1 MNPPQIETSV
11 VLERTPV
18 SLAGFLEQG
27 RPDPAARAEW
37 RRLVWRTLLALAPIA
52 VLLAAWVSLAPLA
65 GAVIA
70 PAQVK
75 VELNRKTVQHQ
86 EGGIVREIRVHAG
99 QQVSAGDVL
108 LVIGD
113 VRSDADLD
121 LQRDALLAASARKAR
136 AAAEAALEPR
146 FAGATQVDLTAHEAA
161 VTATTEHM
169 ARERAL
175 FVAHR
180 RALDDEIGALQAQIR
195 QAQAQSTALQ
205 ARIDATEASAR
216 YADDE
221 LRVNQGLVEQGFISR
236 TKMLELQRAAAD
248 YRARVAEFRSDLA
261 AVAQRTGELQSHIAE
276 ARNKYLSQATD
287 ELKEASA
294 RVREAQQRMRPSS
307 DQVERQLVRS
317 PVDGQVM
324 DLRVSALGEAVGPRA
339 PLLDVV
345 PAREKLV
352 VEARIRPEDIEHV
365 KDGAAAEVR
374 LSGIDVS
381 VVRPLQGTVTFVS
394 PDRMTDPAAHEAW
407 FVATVEVDAAA
418 LKNRPDVRLMPGM
431 PAEVFVTTAER
442 SLLAYLTKP
451 FAAFN
456 SRALREP

>member
-1 MNPPQIETSV
+1 MTSPQIEGKGVRQGGT
-11 VLERTPV
+11 LT
-18 SLAGFLEQG
+18 LAGLLHQR
-27 RPDPAARAEW
+27 RPDPAARAELQ
-37 RRLVWRTLLALAPIA
+37 RLLRKTLLALAPIGA
-52 VLLAAWVSLAPLA
+52 LLAAWVSLAPLA

-75 VELNRKTVQHQ
+75 VELNRKTVQYQ
-86 EGGIVREIRVHAG
+86 EGGIVREIRVRAG

-108 LVIGD
+108 LVVGD
-113 VRSDADLD
+113 VRNDADLD
-121 LQRDALLAASARKAR
+121 LQRDVLLAALARKAR

-146 FAGATQVDLTAHEAA
+146 FAAPTQADVPTQVTAG
-161 VTATTEHM
+161 TALTEHV

-180 RALDDEIGALQAQIR
+180 RTLDDEVGSLQAQIR

-205 ARIDATEASAR
+205 ARIEATEASAR

-236 TKMLELQRAAAD
+236 TKLLELQRASAD
-248 YRARVAEFRSDLA
+248 YRARVAEFRGDLA
-261 AVAQRTGELQSHIAE
+261 AVAQRIGELQAHIAQ
-276 ARNKYLSQATD
+276 ARNQYVSQAAD

-294 RVREAQQRMRPSS
+294 RVREAQQRLRPSS

-324 DLRVSALGEAVGPRA
+324 DLRVSAVGEAVGPRA

-365 KDGAAAEVR
+365 KSGAAAEVR
-374 LSGIDVS
+374 LSGVDAA

-394 PDRMTDPAAHEAW
+394 PDRMSDPATRDAW

-418 LKNRPDVRLMPGM
+418 LKHRPDVRLTAGM

-442 SLLAYLTKP
+442 SLLAYLAKP
-451 FAAFN
+451 LAAFHA
-456 SRALREP
+456 RALREP